1 MNEERWVEKPQSTQ
15 SGRRDF
21 LKTALASGPLLAT
34 VPLIGQSGS
43 PTERAEMKNVR
54 LSCNLYSFNEPL
66 TKGQMTLEQ
75 VLEFCADLGFDAV
88 DPTGYYFPNYPVLPD
103 DSYVYQIKRKAFR
116 LGLDISG
123 TGVRND
129 FTLPDPARR
138 KAEVELVRKWIGFA
152 ARLGAP
158 VLRIFSGIGKELKPG
173 YNRDEVTTWV
183 VDAIRE
189 CTEQAARQGVII
201 VLQNHADFIQTAD
214 HVLEI
219 VKRVDSEWLAVNLD
233 IGSFKI
239 GDPYAQIAR
248 VAPVAATWQIKENL
262 FVDGQETVT
271 DLDKIMRIVRQSGY
285 RGYLP
290 IETLGKGDPKQ
301 KVPVFYEKVKKAL
314 RSYE

>member
-1 MNEERWVEKPQSTQ
+1 MEKPQS
-15 SGRRDF
+15 SRRNF
-21 LKTALASGPLLAT
+21 LKTAVAGVPLLVGET
-34 VPLIGQSGS
+34 PSVTPLIADK
-43 PTERAEMKNVR
+43 PERVR

-66 TKGQMTLEQ
+66 TSGQMTLEQ

-88 DPTGYYFPNYPVLPD
+88 DPTAYYFPGYPALPD
-103 DSYVYQIKRKAFR
+103 DTYLYQIKRKAFR

-129 FTLPDPARR
+129 FTLPDSTRR
-138 KAEVELVRKWIGFA
+138 KAEIELVKKWVGFA
-152 ARLGAP
+152 ARFGAP
-158 VLRIFSGIGKELKPG
+158 VLRVFSGTGKELKAG
-173 YNRDEVTTWV
+173 YNREEVTTWV

-189 CTEQAARQGVII
+189 CAEFAAGQGVMI

-214 HVLEI
+214 QLLDI
-219 VKRVDSEWLAVNLD
+219 IKRVNSDWLAVNLD

-248 VAPVAATWQIKENL
+248 AAPYAATWQIKENL
-262 FVDGQETVT
+262 FVNGQEVGT
-271 DLDKIMRIVRQSGY
+271 DLPKIMQIVRQSGY

-290 IETLGKGDPKQ
+290 IETLGKGDPRT

-314 RSYE
+314 KSYE